1 MSYLSC
7 VSIWSTQVTAT
18 RPTALSLSQTIDRAP
33 LRGYNEMSSARLAPS
48 PTTTPAPAFD
58 RSAQPKLNID
68 SDVFRHD
75 FNRRPFT
82 ISHNLVDHPLLTLPS
97 LIELSNRLP
106 ESNVRYNRADVA
118 VSDAVYSAPK
128 TGLSIQE
135 TIRQIEECGS
145 WMVLRFVEQDPEYRR
160 LVDQCLDEIQKHTD
174 PIMPEMFKREGF
186 VFITSPGG
194 VTPFHMDPEYNFLL
208 QIRGSK
214 TASLLD
220 VSDRSIVSEELLEK
234 FLSGDDY
241 KHEFKDEYPNK
252 AFTFVLSSGEGLH
265 FPLNW
270 PHWVK
275 NGNEVSIS
283 FSITFRSPV
292 SEQREIVYKVN
303 NYLRKRAITP
313 RPYGHSRLG
322 DSAKCYA
329 FRAARRGRS
338 LMSRHPA

>member
-1 MSYLSC
+1 
-7 VSIWSTQVTAT
+7 
-18 RPTALSLSQTIDRAP
+18 
-33 LRGYNEMSSARLAPS
+33 MSSARLS
-48 PTTTPAPAFD
+48 PNPTVPVPPLQNHSVS
-58 RSAQPKLNID
+58 RRLNID
-68 SDVFRHD
+68 GEVFQRD

-82 ISHNLVDHPLLTLPS
+82 ISHSLVNHSLLTLPS
-97 LIELSNRLP
+97 LIELSKRLP

-118 VSDAVYSAPK
+118 VSQEVYSAPK

-145 WMVLRFVEQDPEYRR
+145 WMVLRFVEQDPEYRA
-160 LVDQCLDEIQKHTD
+160 LVDQCLNEIQQFTD
-174 PIMPEMFKREGF
+174 PIMPGMFKREGF
-186 VFITSPGG
+186 VFVTSPGG

-208 QIRGSK
+208 QIRGKK

-234 FLSGDDY
+234 FLSGDEY
-241 KHEFKDEYPNK
+241 KHEFKDEYPDK
-252 AFTFVLSSGEGLH
+252 AFTFDLNPGEGLH

-303 NYLRKRAITP
+303 NYLRKRALNP
-313 RPYGHSRLG
+313 RPYGQSRAL
-322 DSAKCYA
+322 DSAKSYA
-329 FRAARRGRS
+329 FRAARRSRI
-338 LMSRHPA
+338 LMNHKPE